1 MLKKKKKEIT
11 KKKKKRKSKN
21 QNREGGDKIGPTE
34 SFVEML
40 DSQTLRIEDISF
52 IRSWIKRV
60 IPCFPFS
67 RVDFLIF
74 VNLCQFY
81 INHERR
87 EEGEGGKR
95 GQINE

>member
-1 MLKKKKKEIT
+1 MVQQKVSWECSIRRLCE
-11 KKKKKRKSKN
+11 SK
-21 QNREGGDKIGPTE
+21 I
-34 SFVEML
+34 
-40 DSQTLRIEDISF
+40 IEDISF